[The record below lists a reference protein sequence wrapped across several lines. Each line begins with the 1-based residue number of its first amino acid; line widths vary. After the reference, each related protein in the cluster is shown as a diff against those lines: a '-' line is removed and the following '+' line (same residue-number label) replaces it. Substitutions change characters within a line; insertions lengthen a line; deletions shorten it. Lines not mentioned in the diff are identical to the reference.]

1 MHFQSIALAFAA
13 LPAALALPS
22 SNHGHGHHGHHHGY
36 GPYKSGQ
43 VSPSGA
49 SSAPYNLNNG
59 TLGAAGTAGSTANS
73 YLTLRST
80 LYHTLAASSDSA
92 APSGSIV
99 EAGASTA
106 ESCGATA
113 TVTDAATVT
122 VTVTGNSGPAE
133 SGVESSATVVPSSTA
148 LVVSASAKSET
159 PAPVVS
165 SATPASTSA
174 VPEGRA
180 PSNVE
185 TYNSVAPSVTPV
197 APSTTPVQASSA
209 APSTSAASAAAA
221 SSPAS
226 AASSPVAAS
235 PVASADY
242 CTDTLVPGPGYVY
255 KGANFTGGVKGE
267 KRGLVF
273 VDGIAEMDAL
283 VQYAMASPNIHWLG
297 NYFSAPPGG
306 IDGPSPRVEF
316 VPQMYGR
323 QSVGSE
329 WDTNAARAVKNGD
342 KHFLSFGEPGT
353 PNPKNY
359 VDAADGASLWMSQM
373 QPYTKQGVTIGAPGS
388 LGGDD
393 DLNWNTAFLCA
404 CQKLGC
410 DIGFQAGHWFDHA
423 APLEQQLARAKGTI
437 ESYIAMAKG
446 RPVWF
451 ENIWA
456 RGTAAEQTAFMDQL
470 VPWLEDNPAIQRYGF
485 VPMDG
490 DASYGDPYTS
500 GGSPTPLG
508 EHFAS
513 L

>member
-1 MHFQSIALAFAA
+1 MHYQSIALAFAA
-13 LPAALALPS
+13 VPAALALPS
-22 SNHGHGHHGHHHGY
+22 SNHGHGHHGHHGY
-36 GPYKSGQ
+36 EAYKSGH
-43 VSPSGA
+43 VSASGS
-49 SSAPYNLNNG
+49 SSAPYNFGNG
-59 TLGAAGTAGSTANS
+59 TLGAAGTAGSTGSS
-73 YLTLRST
+73 YVTLRST
-80 LYHTLAASSDSA
+80 LFHTLSASESA
-92 APSGSIV
+92 APSGSIA
-99 EAGASTA
+99 EAGSSNA

-113 TVTDAATVT
+113 TVTNAATVT
-122 VTVTGNSGPAE
+122 VTVSGNSAPAE
-133 SGVESSATVVPSSTA
+133 SGVESSAAAAPSSIAPTA
-148 LVVSASAKSET
+148 SASGLSESS
-159 PAPVVS
+159 APVVS
-165 SATPASTSA
+165 SVTPASTSA

-180 PSNVE
+180 PSTVE

-197 APSTTPVQASSA
+197 ASSAIPVKASSTTPSS
-209 APSTSAASAAAA
+209 SAASAPAA
-221 SSPAS
+221 SSPAA

-242 CTDTLVPGPGYVY
+242 CTDTLVPEKPYVY
-255 KGANFTGGVKGE
+255 TGANFTGGVKGE
-267 KRGLVF
+267 KRGIVF

-283 VQYAMASPNIHWLG
+283 VKYAMASPNIHWLG

-306 IDGPSPRVEF
+306 IDGPNPHPAF
-316 VPQMYGR
+316 IPQMYGR
-323 QSVGSE
+323 QSQGSE

-342 KHFLSFGEPGT
+342 KYFLSFGEPGT
-353 PNPKNY
+353 PNAKNY
-359 VDAADGASLWMSQM
+359 VDAEAGAQLYMSQM

-388 LGGDD
+388 LGADAD
-393 DLNWNTAFLCA
+393 INWNTAFLCA

-437 ESYIAMAKG
+437 EDYIIMAKG
-446 RPVWF
+446 KPVWF
-451 ENIWA
+451 DNIWA
-456 RGTAAEQTAFMDQL
+456 RGTAAEQTAFMDAL
-470 VPWLEDNPAIQRYGF
+470 VPWLEDNPAIMRYGF